1 MFALKGGK
9 AAGAGMD
16 GGVFWGLA
24 VLAAVLVGM
33 GKGGMPVVGMLSVP
47 VLALVMSPVVAA
59 GLMLPVYV
67 VSDMFGLYAYR
78 HAFDKRVLAI
88 MLPGATLGVA
98 FGYFTATVVSEEL
111 VTVLVGLIGVVFA
124 LNILL
129 RRNLQV
135 EPRRAEVAPGVFW
148 GAITGFTSFVSH
160 SGGPPYQVYTLPL
173 GMKKAVFAGTST
185 IAFAYINAVKLIPY
199 YLLGQINL
207 ASLEKALVLMP
218 VAAVSVF
225 AGVRLVKWLPE
236 RLFFQ
241 LVTWALLLVS
251 VKLVWDGLR
260 SLIAT

>member
-1 MFALKGGK
+1 
-9 AAGAGMD
+9 MD

-47 VLALVMSPVVAA
+47 VLALVMSPVAAA

-98 FGYFTATVVSEEL
+98 FGYFTATLVSEEL

-129 RRNLQV
+129 RRNVQV
-135 EPRRAEVAPGVFW
+135 EPRRAEVVPGVFW
-148 GAITGFTSFVSH
+148 GAVAGFTSFVSH

-185 IAFAYINAVKLIPY
+185 IAFAYINAIKLIPY

-260 SLIAT
+260 SLIAA